1 MRKKLFFR
9 VFVLSL
15 VLTESVKIN
24 AHEQGM
30 HQYITHEAF
39 ELHKMY
45 RMTSYVGILAGD
57 GSSTLV
63 FINQLKYKNN
73 IDLKNYFKTNY
84 LLLNGKSTTLK
95 TKRPLKIS
103 KICNAKDK
111 VFYYGKQFIVGEL
124 YGIGFGFLTGIL
136 FAPLIPK
143 GTHPIAGALY
153 VAWFMYGGYTV
164 GNSLGVYWSGKNK
177 YDGSYIKTLIGSI
190 IGSIAGLY
198 IFIECDQRGPL
209 SSALVIGPP
218 IGSILGFNLSR
229 KSRGSAGKAFI
240 NYNRG
245 GKLKWS
251 LADINVHYNRWY
263 EPVLNVNLFPYHYF

>member
-45 RMTSYVGILAGD
+45 RMTPYVGILAGD

-111 VFYYGKQFIVGEL
+111 VFYYGKQFIRGEL
-124 YGIGFGFLTGIL
+124 CGVGCSFLSAVIAGP
-136 FAPLIPK
+136 FYPK
-143 GTHPIAGALY
+143 GKHGIVGAGY
-153 VAWFMYGGYTV
+153 VASVMYIGYTV
-164 GNSLGVYWSGKNK
+164 GNSIGVYWSGKTK
-177 YDGSYIKTLIGSI
+177 YKSSYLKTLVGSI
-190 IGSIAGLY
+190 IGATVGLY
-198 IFIECDQRGPL
+198 IFDQCDAKGPL
-209 SSALVIGPP
+209 CSALVLGPP

-229 KSRGSAGKAFI
+229 KSGEMTHGRALI
-240 NYNRG
+240 NYCQ
-245 GKLKWS
+245 GKLRWS
-251 LADINVHYNRWY
+251 LRGVRICCDCYHDL
-263 EPVLNVNLFPYHYF
+263 VLKVSLFQVDL